1 MKQDANPHVKD
12 SDILIHRDYRGQK
25 VICAYRKFET
35 PDWFLVS
42 EMDLNEALAPVV
54 TLKRVMFY
62 TFFIAGVILLLSSL
76 FFSRQVLNTLKSL
89 TRNLKTAL
97 DDISEKK
104 NTINT
109 INVELRK
116 RLQQCQ
122 ALGQELKNSEEHIKN
137 VINSISSGL
146 VAFDEQYRITYYN
159 EFFKNFTTAPDLKI
173 GDAVSDRLSIFNDA
187 AVRDG
192 IAGIFKNN
200 KPFRIDRHPMR
211 IAGENITVSIHTLPI
226 RGLDRIRGAIL
237 LINDI
242 TEQEFLRGQMADY
255 EKLSALSQLALGA
268 AHEINNPLQGITF
281 YLELLL
287 EEENDVERKQ
297 RAKEVLDNAYRIS
310 ETVRGLLNFARPTPP
325 KFTKVQVNKL
335 ISETVS
341 FLHHQPLFRKLEIRE
356 NLNPD
361 LPSVTA
367 DANQIRQVMINILLN
382 AAQAITDNGVITVT
396 TGKLKFE
403 DRVEII
409 VADTGIGVPPE
420 NLGRLFEPF
429 FTTKK
434 GSGTGLGLS
443 ISYSYIKNHGGDISI
458 TSDVKNGTEVRIV
471 LPIRQKG
478 KIHSEVIE

>member
-1 MKQDANPHVKD
+1 
-12 SDILIHRDYRGQK
+12 
-25 VICAYRKFET
+25 
-35 PDWFLVS
+35 
-42 EMDLNEALAPVV
+42 
-54 TLKRVMFY
+54 
-62 TFFIAGVILLLSSL
+62 
-76 FFSRQVLNTLKSL
+76 
-89 TRNLKTAL
+89 
-97 DDISEKK
+97 
-104 NTINT
+104 
-109 INVELRK
+109 
-116 RLQQCQ
+116 
-122 ALGQELKNSEEHIKN
+122 
-137 VINSISSGL
+137 
-146 VAFDEQYRITYYN
+146 
-159 EFFKNFTTAPDLKI
+159 
-173 GDAVSDRLSIFNDA
+173 
-187 AVRDG
+187 
-192 IAGIFKNN
+192 
-200 KPFRIDRHPMR
+200 
-211 IAGENITVSIHTLPI
+211 
-226 RGLDRIRGAIL
+226 
-237 LINDI
+237 
-242 TEQEFLRGQMADY
+242 MADY
-255 EKLSALSQLALGA
+255 EKLTALSQLALGA